1 MIEIKL
7 PLVDKNIHDVFLSS
21 SYLKVIEGINAKLRG
36 KDDIIVLTGES
47 GTGKTLIVRQIL
59 QDLAHDQGFS
69 GSGFPGQNNDIVFAA
84 QLCIDAFDHLE
95 I

>member
-47 GTGKTLIVRQIL
+47 GTGKTLIVRLSLI
-59 QDLAHDQGFS
+59 H
-69 GSGFPGQNNDIVFAA
+69 I
-84 QLCIDAFDHLE
+84 
-95 I
+95 